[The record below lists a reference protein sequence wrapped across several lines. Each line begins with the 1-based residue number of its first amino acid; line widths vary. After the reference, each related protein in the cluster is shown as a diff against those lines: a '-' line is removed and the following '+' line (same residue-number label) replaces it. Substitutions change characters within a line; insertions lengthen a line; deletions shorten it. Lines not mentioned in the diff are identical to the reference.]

1 MTNLQTLCSMKYIF
15 TRTNLNCQNTSF
27 TNFYFPIVSIRLF
40 EEVAMKRWVCPIC
53 KTLYFTIAIFKTSVS
68 QLQTSFTIDKH
79 QLHKCPRAEVAMKRW
94 VYLIW
99 KNTSFTIDKHPL
111 HKSEPNFQNFIFHNW
126 KPVSQLISQMSQCR
140 GGNEKASLP
149 NLQNW
154 QNPFHNSSSKLM
166 ALKVL
171 PPVCPA
177 TCESNLMAINGAPL
191 SSRYHPL
198 QYNALYAQR
207 KMWPTGCEWCPSW
220 EHQHVIWICQTLLI
234 SFKSENQKKHMSK
247 CEMWNPKIVWWCGAE
262 DNGG

>member
-1 MTNLQTLCSMKYIF
+1 MTNLHTLCTMKSIF

-53 KTLYFTIAIFKTSVS
+53 KTLYFTIAIFKTPVS
-68 QLQTSFTIDKH
+68 QLTNTHFTIE
-79 QLHKCPRAEVAMKRW
+79 CPRAGVAMKRR
-94 VYLIW
+94 VCPIC
-99 KNTSFTIDKHPL
+99 KTAKT
-111 HKSEPNFQNFIFHNW
+111 
-126 KPVSQLISQMSQCR
+126 
-140 GGNEKASLP
+140 
-149 NLQNW
+149 
-154 QNPFHNSSSKLM
+154 PFHNSPSKLM
-166 ALKVL
+166 VLKVL

-220 EHQHVIWICQTLLI
+220 EHQHVIWIWHWSNTFDILQDRVT
-234 SFKSENQKKHMSK
+234 
-247 CEMWNPKIVWWCGAE
+247 
-262 DNGG
+262 

>member
-171 PPVCPA
+171 PPR
-177 TCESNLMAINGAPL
+177 L
-191 SSRYHPL
+191 SRYLRIKPNGH
-198 QYNALYAQR
+198 
-207 KMWPTGCEWCPSW
+207 KWGSIVVE
-220 EHQHVIWICQTLLI
+220 I
-234 SFKSENQKKHMSK
+234 S
-247 CEMWNPKIVWWCGAE
+247 PPPI
-262 DNGG
+262 